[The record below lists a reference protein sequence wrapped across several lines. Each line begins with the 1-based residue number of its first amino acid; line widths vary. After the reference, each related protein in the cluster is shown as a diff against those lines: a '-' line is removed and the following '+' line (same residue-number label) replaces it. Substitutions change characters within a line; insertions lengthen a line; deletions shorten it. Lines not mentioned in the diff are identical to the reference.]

1 MSLAEFDF
9 VIAGAG
15 SAGCVLANR
24 LSENPANRVLLLEAG
39 PTDNNIFV
47 RMPAGVASLIT
58 KKNPRNW
65 GFETEGAPQLKNRKD
80 YWPRGKGLGGSSSIN
95 GMVYIRG
102 HARDYDHWRQLGL
115 EGWSYADVLPYF
127 KKSETNEAGA
137 NAFRGG
143 GGPLHVSNAMNES
156 PIYNVAV
163 EAGRQAGFKVT
174 KDFNGEQQE
183 GFGLYQ
189 LTIKDGKRS
198 SASAA
203 YLHPVMSRPNLK
215 VATGALFCRV
225 L

>member
-39 PTDNNIFV
+39 PTDDNIFV

-65 GFETEGAPQLKNRKD
+65 GFETEGSPQLKNRKD

-102 HARDYDHWRQLGL
+102 HSRDYDHWRQLGL
-115 EGWSYADVLPYF
+115 EGWS
-127 KKSETNEAGA
+127 
-137 NAFRGG
+137 
-143 GGPLHVSNAMNES
+143 
-156 PIYNVAV
+156 
-163 EAGRQAGFKVT
+163 
-174 KDFNGEQQE
+174 
-183 GFGLYQ
+183 
-189 LTIKDGKRS
+189 
-198 SASAA
+198 
-203 YLHPVMSRPNLK
+203 
-215 VATGALFCRV
+215 
-225 L
+225 